1 MKVIGL
7 TGPSGAGKSHAA
19 QIFATFG
26 VPTINAD
33 EVYHDILS
41 RGDACTKELA
51 NAFGE
56 HILDENGFIS
66 RKALADTVFG
76 KPQTAALLHTLNTIT
91 HKYVMSDIQKLLA
104 DYKKKGVLAVL
115 LDAPLLF
122 EANAHLT
129 CDVVVGL
136 LASHEARIARV
147 IERDGITA
155 EAASKRLA
163 AGKSDAFYRERC
175 HYIIEND
182 TTSEALTARIKEL
195 LIKIGVN
202 A

>member
-7 TGPSGAGKSHAA
+7 TGPSGAGKSYAA
-19 QIFATFG
+19 KIFSALG

-51 NAFGE
+51 AAFGDR
-56 HILDENGFIS
+56 ILDQNGLVS

-91 HKYVMSDIQKLLA
+91 HKYVMSDIQKALA
-104 DYKKKGVLAVL
+104 DYEKKGVLAVL

-122 EANAHLT
+122 EANAHLV

-136 LASHEARIARV
+136 LAPHEARIARV
-147 IERDGITA
+147 IARDGITA
-155 EAASKRLA
+155 EAAEKRLA
-163 AGKSDAFYRERC
+163 AGKGEAFYREKC
-175 HYIIEND
+175 HYILEND
-182 TTSEALTARIKEL
+182 DTTEVLTAKIKEL